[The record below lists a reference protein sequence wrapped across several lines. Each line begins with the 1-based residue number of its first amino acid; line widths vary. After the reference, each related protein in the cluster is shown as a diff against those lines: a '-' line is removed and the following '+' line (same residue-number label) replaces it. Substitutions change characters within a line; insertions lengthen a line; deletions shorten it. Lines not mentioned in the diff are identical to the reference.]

1 MIKEEKMSNLGETAK
16 ISIICLLIVAF
27 LFIFVDKIT
36 NNILGVIVMALMGI
50 FFVIGVGIW
59 FGYEGEEK

>member
-1 MIKEEKMSNLGETAK
+1 MSNLGETAK